1 MPLAQAAIARPSLL
15 GRPFLAQPS
24 FPAISRKATSRPL
37 LPIKIPIKTGAALY
51 ARITA
56 HLLPAPAP
64 ELRGRPSAVFGCG
77 LEPLSAYSRLALRLA
92 EFVVVS
98 SIFLKFLGQ
107 TLLN

>member
-37 LPIKIPIKTGAALY
+37 LPIKTGAALY
-51 ARITA
+51 ARNTA